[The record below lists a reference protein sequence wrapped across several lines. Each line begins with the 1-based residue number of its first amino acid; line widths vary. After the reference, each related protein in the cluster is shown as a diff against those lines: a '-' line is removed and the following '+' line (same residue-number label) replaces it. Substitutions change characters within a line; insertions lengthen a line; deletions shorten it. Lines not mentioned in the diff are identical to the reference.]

1 MANIEEPYVEFMA
14 GDLIA
19 AETMNDMQKMI
30 RADIGEQSQ
39 AAIDAIERV
48 PRADDA
54 DALQGQSVEALT
66 RAIVQQAISEMS
78 RESGYR
84 RVFKKL
90 RVGDEPSVIQHDLQ
104 NCPLVDLYQLEYFQ
118 VVASEDGYNRLTW
131 VNFFIYHSSEKRIRY
146 APEGEKAKNVE
157 IESARESVFRIP
169 LRDLLAWYAV
179 DYDDD
184 SSLGDIET
192 EFWDKIFSDPNDRF
206 DDDQYAHSP
215 WFDRC
220 CRDERTVRSLKQKD
234 DWNEIWVK
242 VMPRKTVNYLTAA
255 LSDFDP
261 PITGPRPQPAP
272 TQVEVS
278 HLDLNR
284 IALRLLR
291 EPVYSDEVAGVKA
304 DGNNPGSGLLGEDRG
319 EALNELKLMVLLR
332 A

>member
-19 AETMNDMQKMI
+19 AETMNEMQKMI
-30 RADIGEQSQ
+30 RTNIGEQSQ
-39 AAIDAIERV
+39 AAIEAIERV
-48 PRADDA
+48 PRADNA
-54 DALQGQSVEALT
+54 DALQGQNVEALT
-66 RAIVQQAISEMS
+66 RDIVQKAISEMS

-146 APEGEKAKNVE
+146 APEGEKALNVE
-157 IESARESVFRIP
+157 IESSRGPVFRIP

-192 EFWDKIFSDPNDRF
+192 EFWDKLFSDPNDRF

-242 VMPRKTVNYLTAA
+242 VWPRKTVNYTPAELAQGEKPKK
-255 LSDFDP
+255 D
-261 PITGPRPQPAP
+261 IRPPAP

-291 EPVYSDEVAGVKA
+291 EPVYSEDVADK
-304 DGNNPGSGLLGEDRG
+304 NPDNDIVGLPEEDRAD
-319 EALNELKLMVLLR
+319 ALNELKLMVLLR

>member
-30 RADIGEQSQ
+30 RANIGEQAQ
-39 AAIDAIERV
+39 AAIDAIKSV
-48 PRADDA
+48 DRAKDA
-54 DALQGQSVEALT
+54 DKLQGQNVEALT

-90 RVGDEPSVIQHDLQ
+90 RLGDEPSVIQHDLQ

-118 VVASEDGYNRLTW
+118 VVASEDGYNRLMW
-131 VNFFIYHSSEKRIRY
+131 VNFFIYHSNEKRLRY
-146 APEGEKAKNVE
+146 VPEGNEKAKNVE
-157 IESARESVFRIP
+157 IESAREPVFRIP

-261 PITGPRPQPAP
+261 PINGPRPQPAP

-284 IALRLLR
+284 VALRLLR
-291 EPVYSDEVAGVKA
+291 EPVYSDEVAK
-304 DGNNPGSGLLGEDRG
+304 GLEGDDPETI
-319 EALNELKLMVLLR
+319 ALKELKLMVLLR

>member
-19 AETMNDMQKMI
+19 AETMNDMQKLI
-30 RADIGEQSQ
+30 RANIGEQSQ

-90 RVGDEPSVIQHDLQ
+90 HLGDEPSVIQHDLR

-131 VNFFIYHSSEKRIRY
+131 VNFFIYHSNEKRLRY
-146 APEGEKAKNVE
+146 APEGEKAQNVE
-157 IESARESVFRIP
+157 IESARTPVFRIP

-242 VMPRKTVNYLTAA
+242 VMPRKTVNYLTLEQIAI
-255 LSDFDP
+255 STP
-261 PITGPRPQPAP
+261 GSKPQPAP

-284 IALRLLR
+284 IALKLLR

>member
-19 AETMNDMQKMI
+19 AETMNEMQKMI
-30 RADIGEQSQ
+30 RTNIGEQSQ
-39 AAIDAIERV
+39 AAIEAIERV
-48 PRADDA
+48 PRADNA
-54 DALQGQSVEALT
+54 DALQGQNVEALT
-66 RAIVQQAISEMS
+66 RDIVQKAISEMS

-90 RVGDEPSVIQHDLQ
+90 HLGDEPSVIQHDLQ

-146 APEGEKAKNVE
+146 APEGKKALNVE
-157 IESARESVFRIP
+157 IESSREPVFRIP

-192 EFWDKIFSDPNDRF
+192 EFWDKLFSDPNDRF

-234 DWNEIWVK
+234 DWNEIWIK
-242 VMPRKTVNYLTAA
+242 IMPRKTVNYLTREQIAFTPHG
-255 LSDFDP
+255 SK
-261 PITGPRPQPAP
+261 PQPAP
-272 TQVEVS
+272 TQVEVA

-284 IALRLLR
+284 IALQLLDK
-291 EPVYSDEVAGVKA
+291 PIYSDEVIGVKA
-304 DGNNPGSGLLGEDRG
+304 GDNEPGSGLLGEDR
-319 EALNELKLMVLLR
+319 EDALKELKLMVLLR